1 MDFGYLTQTFRTF
14 PDRQGL
20 EESYA
25 CAPHRECGGASLLG
39 AGWPM
44 NKTDL
49 IRSISD
55 STGIKLTEAT
65 RLVDAVF
72 DTIVSNLRKGEQVAV
87 SGFGTFVAK
96 TKAAREGRNPA
107 TGQPIHIPSR
117 TTASF

>member
-1 MDFGYLTQTFRTF
+1 
-14 PDRQGL
+14 
-20 EESYA
+20 
-25 CAPHRECGGASLLG
+25 
-39 AGWPM
+39 M

-107 TGQPIHIPSR
+107 TGQPIHIPAR
-117 TTASF
+117 TTAAFKPAQALKDIK

>member
-1 MDFGYLTQTFRTF
+1 
-14 PDRQGL
+14 
-20 EESYA
+20 
-25 CAPHRECGGASLLG
+25 
-39 AGWPM
+39 M

-55 STGIKLTEAT
+55 STGLKNTEAT
-65 RLVDAVF
+65 RVVDAVF
-72 DTIVSNLRKGEQVAV
+72 DTISATLRKGEQVSI

-117 TTASF
+117 TSAAFKPATAMKDMK

>member
-1 MDFGYLTQTFRTF
+1 
-14 PDRQGL
+14 
-20 EESYA
+20 
-25 CAPHRECGGASLLG
+25 
-39 AGWPM
+39 M

-55 STGIKLTEAT
+55 STGLKNTEAT

-72 DTIVSNLRKGEQVAV
+72 DTITASLRKGEQVSI

-117 TTASF
+117 TSAAFKPATAMKDMK